1 MAALKNNIQ
10 KWISYDE
17 HLAQLNK
24 QAKEIRSQK
33 DLVEKNILSIIEAN
47 KLQGRKFK
55 LNDINLSYKQTE
67 TAAPLTMKIVKETLD
82 KYITNPQAVDTLI
95 AAITDTRNA
104 NRKKSIGLKKTKAV
118 VNGV

>member
-10 KWISYDE
+10 KWVSYDE
-17 HLAQLNK
+17 HITQLNK
-24 QAKEIRSQK
+24 QVKQMRSQK

-67 TAAPLTMKIVKETLD
+67 TAAPLTMKLVKETLE
-82 KYITNPQAVDTLI
+82 KYIKNPQAVDTLI
-95 AAITDTRNA
+95 DAITDTRNM
-104 NRKKSIGLKKTKAV
+104 NRKKIISLKKTKDAS
-118 VNGV
+118 GV